1 MLFLLPS
8 FFIILI
14 VAYIYGIVPF
24 VLLKKPLPMN
34 PITPMFIGFGV
45 LGILSQWFMIG
56 GAINFFVLIVIAV
69 GALVAPW
76 RYGFY
81 YQTHYTN
88 LFNWFKSL
96 NTFTLV
102 SFGLILLLILYQS
115 ALPTKINDMGAYY
128 LQTLQWMQAYG
139 AVKGLGNLHPALGLG
154 SAWHSLLSMFQ
165 LPSLPAFYAINGSL
179 ILTVYV
185 WLTFELKSAFTTKEK
200 LPNPLTKL
208 NLILNGNKDEKETTK
223 FFSNYKQLFIIA
235 YSLVFF
241 PLGFLYLTAPSPDLP
256 LLAFTPLIF
265 YWLVLEK
272 NILNAE
278 LLLIIACFIFAVKPP
293 ALIAIATGIMVMVN
307 SFRKSNPETLT
318 QILETPKN
326 TSIYIAK
333 KLAINVFILALCLSP
348 TLYKNYLQT
357 GYLLYPLSLSKSTNQ
372 KVNNHLK
379 NSAYTSNNLSQKNKG
394 IDSTLV
400 VNLKLNTLSNDSITA
415 NLNTSWYQNLI
426 SPKWQIPADWNKAY
440 RQGIVSWGLSDSSHV
455 QAFKDPLPPKKTR
468 LLAWLTRPGYKGLM
482 NKILALNFLIACLLL
497 FAKTTWVL
505 RGYQLLLLFIT
516 IFEWLFLTQYRLML
530 PTGLTLFCLN
540 VLVFGSWS
548 MGVGGKSL
556 GVGLWSLVRLK
567 LGLKGGALGHSSSKN
582 VVSGTVTSA
591 RKIDIERTRSEPSS
605 YATETSGKKIPIE
618 GVRSEPMDERLIQL
632 GKVTLII
639 PIIIYALLA
648 FVPMTAFQKE
658 SRNKKITETNG
669 FTSAFLVQPYTDYN
683 RGELNSFM
691 VDSIPFHFYNN
702 RSYAWNAPLPAVSES
717 HRRFLETN
725 FGYKLRAFSTKI
737 EDGFYLEKFDY

>member
-1 MLFLLPS
+1 
-8 FFIILI
+8 
-14 VAYIYGIVPF
+14 
-24 VLLKKPLPMN
+24 MN
-34 PITPMFIGFGV
+34 PITPMFVGFAV

-56 GAINFFVLIVIAV
+56 GAINFFVLLVIAV
-69 GALVAPW
+69 GAIVAPW

-102 SFGLILLLILYQS
+102 SFGLIQLLILYQS

-154 SAWHSLLSMFQ
+154 SAWHSMLSMFQ
-165 LPSLPAFYAINGSL
+165 LPGLPAFYAINGSL

-185 WLTFELKSAFTTKEK
+185 WLTFELKSAFTTKER

-208 NLILNGNKDEKETTK
+208 NLILHGNKDENETTK

-256 LLAFTPLIF
+256 LLAFTPLLF
-265 YWLVLEK
+265 YWLVLDK

-278 LLLIIACFIFAVKPP
+278 LLLIISCFIFAVKPP
-293 ALIAIATGIMVMVN
+293 ALIALAAGIMVMIK
-307 SFRKSNPETLT
+307 SFGKSNPETLT

-333 KLAINVFILALCLSP
+333 KLAIHTLILALCLSP

-357 GYLLYPLSLSKSTNQ
+357 GYFLYPLSLSKPTNQ
-372 KVNNHLK
+372 NVNDNYK
-379 NSAYTSNNLSQKNKG
+379 NSTFAANKFSQKDKG
-394 IDSTLV
+394 IDSTL
-400 VNLKLNTLSNDSITA
+400 NAHLALKFLANDSITNISNA
-415 NLNTSWYQNLI
+415 SWYQNLI

-455 QAFKDPLPPKKTR
+455 QAFKGPLPSKKTR
-468 LLAWLTRPGYKGLM
+468 LFTWLTRPGYKGLM
-482 NKILALNFLIACLLL
+482 NKILALNFLMACLLL
-497 FAKTTWVL
+497 FAKTSWIL
-505 RGYQLLLLFIT
+505 RGYQLVLLFIT
-516 IFEWLFLTQYRLML
+516 IFEWLFLSQYRLML

-540 VLVFGSWS
+540 VFVAGKSLVFRRWS
-548 MGVGGKSL
+548 LGVGGKSL
-556 GVGLWSLVRLK
+556 GVGLWALVRLK
-567 LGLKGGALGHSSSKN
+567 LGLKGGALGKASDKD
-582 VVSGTVTSA
+582 VVNGAATSA
-591 RKIDIERTRSEPSS
+591 KKIDIVRNWAEPSIH
-605 YATETSGKKIPIE
+605 ATETSGKKIPIE
-618 GVRSEPMDERLIQL
+618 AVRSEPMVERLIL
-632 GKVTLII
+632 MGKATLII
-639 PIIIYALLA
+639 PIVIYALLA

-669 FTSAFLVQPYTDYN
+669 FTSAFLVQPYTDYTN
-683 RGELNSFM
+683 GELAIFM
-691 VDSIPFHFYNN
+691 VDSIPFHFYTN

-737 EDGFYLEKFDY
+737 EDGYYLEKIDY